1 MNFEE
6 GLTKIQMRAESL
18 GHNQEVNL
26 FICCNEK
33 KDTWLFTVGYIYI
46 RNKNREYI
54 QGSTFL
60 CSPLKL
66 GK

>member
-46 RNKNREYI
+46 YVIKI
-54 QGSTFL
+54 GSTYKDQLFYV
-60 CSPLKL
+60 PP
-66 GK
+66 